1 MEFGILHHQYPLHV
15 PTTYSSTSM
24 SVQLSYDSLLR
35 NSDMPGG
42 ATALTAQV
50 WLVVWF
56 WWLASSTHSL
66 VVAVLVR
73 RRRRLVVESL
83 LSTVV
88 VVRAVPVVSTGERCL
103 LVWFLFIV
111 YVTHCTVERDF
122 YFLSFSFF
130 LYYFTNVFNIQTS
143 TY

>member
-1 MEFGILHHQYPLHV
+1 M
-15 PTTYSSTSM
+15 
-24 SVQLSYDSLLR
+24 
-35 NSDMPGG
+35 
-42 ATALTAQV
+42 
-50 WLVVWF
+50 VVWY

-88 VVRAVPVVSTGERCL
+88 VVRAVPVVSDVYG
-103 LVWFLFIV
+103 FFSLF
-111 YVTHCTVERDF
+111 TSHTVERDF
-122 YFLSFSFF
+122 YLLSFSFF
-130 LYYFTNVFNIQTS
+130 LYYFTNVFNIQTL